1 MLLVVLGRRKL
12 DIQKRDLL
20 AVTCL
25 TWAPH
30 LYAIKSCATLKV
42 RSKLRLRGLPAK
54 FGGNSCYDRR
64 SRSLN
69 TRGWLLQG
77 VSLSEFCRAVP

>member
-30 LYAIKSCATLKV
+30 LYAIKFCATLKV
-42 RSKLRLRGLPAK
+42 RSKLSAQAPRTASKVCQGEIHVTTVEDYQ
-54 FGGNSCYDRR
+54 SQ
-64 SRSLN
+64 SLN
-69 TRGWLLQG
+69 TRGWLL
-77 VSLSEFCRAVP
+77 